1 MSRRQEQVA
10 NGLATALLAGPW
22 DATAMTNRLRAAL
35 GRSRAPRW
43 ARTLVAQVL
52 DAYRDPPLDRPR
64 ELAAFLQ
71 TCPAWSL
78 AWQSSSPPKVVHWTP
93 APTAITRA
101 RWPITPLDD
110 VGALCRMLDVDKG
123 ELAWFADVRGLERRS
138 SEPLRHYRWRALP
151 KGPNGAGVRVLA
163 APKPRLKEIQR
174 RLLRHVLDPIPVHP
188 AARGCVRG
196 ESVRTAVAPHVAS
209 TVVIRMDLEAFFA
222 SITAARVWG
231 VLFAAGLPEA
241 VAHTIT
247 GLCTAVVPLKVWQ
260 AVPAPRDR
268 EAHHRL
274 GRRLAAPHLPQG
286 APTSP
291 ALANLAAFTLD
302 RRLAGLA
309 ARFGAQYTRYVDD
322 LTFSGGPSLR
332 AARSRFVA
340 LATEIVRAEGFAV
353 NERKT
358 VVLGA
363 SGRQQVLGA
372 VLNDHPTLPRRD
384 RDALRALLHNC
395 AVHGWESQSRG
406 RPNFREHVLGRIS
419 WAAALDPV
427 FGAKLRSAFDAIP
440 PALT

>member
-1 MSRRQEQVA
+1 MSDARHAQVA
-10 NGLATALLAGPW
+10 AGLATALLAGPW
-22 DATAMTNRLRAAL
+22 DATAMTSRLRAAL
-35 GRSRAPRW
+35 GRTRAPKW
-43 ARTLVAQVL
+43 ARTLAEQVL
-52 DAYRDPPLDRPR
+52 EAYRDPPLDRPR
-64 ELAAFLQ
+64 ELAAYLQ
-71 TCPAWSL
+71 TRPAWAL
-78 AWQSSSPPKVVHWTP
+78 AWQSSRPPKVVHWTP
-93 APTAITRA
+93 TPTTITRA
-101 RWPITPLDD
+101 PWPVARLPDL
-110 VGALCRMLDVDKG
+110 GALCRMLDVDAG
-123 ELAWFADVRGLERRS
+123 ELAWFADVRSLERRS

-151 KGPNGAGVRVLA
+151 KGDGVRLVA

-196 ESVRTAVAPHVAS
+196 ESVRTAVLPHVAS
-209 TVVIRMDLEAFFA
+209 TVVIRMDLETFFA
-222 SITAARVWG
+222 AIPAARVWG

-247 GLCTAVVPLKVWQ
+247 GLCTTVVPLPVWRT
-260 AVPAPRDR
+260 VPVPRDR

-274 GRRLAAPHLPQG
+274 GLRLAAPHLPQG

-291 ALANLAAFTLD
+291 ALANLVAFTLD

-309 ARFGAQYTRYVDD
+309 ERFGARYTRYVDD

-332 AARSRFVA
+332 AARSRFVEW
-340 LATEIVRAEGFAV
+340 ATQIVRAEDFAV

-372 VLNDHPTLPRRD
+372 VLNDHPTLPRRE

-406 RPNFREHVLGRIS
+406 RPNFRDYVLGRIS
-419 WAAALDPV
+419 WATALDPV
-427 FGAKLRSAFDAIP
+427 FGAKLRAAFNAIP
-440 PALT
+440 PAFPTH